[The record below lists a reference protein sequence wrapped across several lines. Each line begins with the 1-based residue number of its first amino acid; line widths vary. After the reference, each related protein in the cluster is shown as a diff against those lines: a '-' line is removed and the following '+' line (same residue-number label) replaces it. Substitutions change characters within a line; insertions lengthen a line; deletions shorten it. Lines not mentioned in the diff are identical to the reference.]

1 MKAWS
6 TYRFGVV
13 ISLHQVL
20 GCGMGEMSNI
30 LKGIQRALE
39 AIRIESEAADWQLR
53 LEILQLILS
62 TSESVVADARK
73 LTAPEVR
80 QVKQT
85 VPVPKTKWVKRYVDV
100 AKQAASGK
108 QKRADVDD
116 AKRLRGQQQQLTAV
130 QPQTALPN
138 QQTRIESV

>member
-13 ISLHQVL
+13 ISHHQVL
-20 GCGMGEMSNI
+20 GCGIIKMSSI
-30 LKGIQRALE
+30 LRGVQQALE
-39 AIRIESEAADWQLR
+39 AIRIETEKADWQLR

-73 LTAPEVR
+73 QAEPEVK
-80 QVKQT
+80 QLKQT
-85 VPVPKTKWVKRYVDV
+85 VPVPKTELVKRYVDV
-100 AKQAASGK
+100 PKQADSGR

-116 AKRLRGQQQQLTAV
+116 AARLRRQQQQLAAV
-130 QPQTALPN
+130 QPSKPLPA
-138 QQTRIESV
+138 QQ